1 MNTPKKIG
9 QYLKDTFSGMLKSDT
24 DKLEESDKSLKW
36 SDKDDT
42 VILKKCEFESLKN
55 ELFDQTQIIKKLKLR
70 DSENKS
76 LISEYEHSLASI
88 GVNDRSSIALS
99 KEKMEEE
106 IERLRSN
113 ESRLKSHI
121 RALKRDLVF
130 FEEEK
135 ENEEHSP
142 KRASDGLT
150 PSTEEI
156 KKDLN
161 KKKAKIQE
169 LLFENE
175 KLKVS
180 LTKRCEELVE
190 LSVICQEL
198 LKDFI

>member
-135 ENEEHSP
+135 ENEEHSQ
-142 KRASDGLT
+142 KLALDGLKT
-150 PSTEEI
+150 SNEELQN
-156 KKDLN
+156 DLK